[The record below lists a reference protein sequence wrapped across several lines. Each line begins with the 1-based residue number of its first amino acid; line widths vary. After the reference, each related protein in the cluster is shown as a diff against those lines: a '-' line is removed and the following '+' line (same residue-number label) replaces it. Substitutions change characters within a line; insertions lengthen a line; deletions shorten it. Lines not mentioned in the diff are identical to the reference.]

1 MNLRTADDRSRIEQ
15 STRGQLLRACSLG
28 GVFLAAA
35 AGAIAQAYPSKPVRF
50 IVPFA
55 AGGSADIVARVLAP
69 KLGEQLGQPLVI
81 DNRPGASAII
91 GVEAGAK
98 APPDG
103 YTITLGGFSSHVIN
117 AHLFAK
123 LPYDPVRDFVAITVL
138 TRIPNVLSAHPSLP
152 AKSVGEMI
160 ALARALPGQI
170 TYATSGS
177 GSSQHLS
184 GVLLEKLAGIKL
196 VHVPYR
202 SGAPAITDLLGGHVA
217 TMFATMPAAVPHIRS
232 GRLRPLGVTSA
243 TRSPALPALPAIAE
257 TVAGYDI
264 ATYYSAHVPAGT
276 PKDIVAKLYAAFA
289 KVLLAP
295 DIRERL
301 AADGAEAVAN
311 TPDEFTAQLKAEL
324 ARWGPLIRD
333 AGVRA
338 E

>member
-1 MNLRTADDRSRIEQ
+1 MFSAA
-15 STRGQLLRACSLG
+15 LLALG
-28 GVFLAAA
+28 ATMAH
-35 AGAIAQAYPSKPVRF
+35 AQPYPTKPVRF

-55 AGGSADIVARVLAP
+55 AGGSADIVARVIAP
-69 KLGEQLGQPLVI
+69 KLGEQLGQTIVI

-103 YTITLGGFSSHVIN
+103 YTVTLGGFSSHVIN
-117 AHLFAK
+117 AFLFPR

-138 TRIPNVLSAHPSLP
+138 TRIPNALSAHPSVPVKTIRELIAF
-152 AKSVGEMI
+152 AKAHPGE
-160 ALARALPGQI
+160 I
-170 TYATSGS
+170 TYASSGS

-184 GVLLEKLAGIKL
+184 GVLLQKLAGISII
-196 VHVPYR
+196 HVPYR
-202 SGAPAITDLLGGHVA
+202 SGAPAVTDLLGGHVA
-217 TMFATMPAAVPHIRS
+217 TMFATMPSVVPHIRS
-232 GRLRPLGVTSA
+232 GRLRALGVTSA
-243 TRSPALPALPAIAE
+243 TRSPALPNVPAIGE
-257 TVAGYDI
+257 TVKSYDI

-276 PKDIVAKLYAAFA
+276 PKEIVARLYAAFA

-311 TPDEFTAQLKAEL
+311 TPDEFAAQLKAEL
-324 ARWGPLIRD
+324 VRWGPLIRESG
-333 AGVRA
+333 ARA

>member
-1 MNLRTADDRSRIEQ
+1 MKAGEESGERGSGVK
-15 STRGQLLRACSLG
+15 STSCALVAAALWL
-28 GVFLAAA
+28 LAAA
-35 AGAIAQAYPSKPVRF
+35 AAAQTYPAKPIRF

-69 KLGEQLGQPLVI
+69 RLGAELGQQIVI
-81 DNRPGASAII
+81 DNRAGASAII

-103 YTITLGGFSSHVIN
+103 YTVTLGGFSSHVIN
-117 AHLFAK
+117 AFLFPK

-138 TRIPNVLSAHPSLP
+138 TRIPNLFSAHPSVP
-152 AKSVGEMI
+152 AKTLRELI
-160 ALARALPGQI
+160 ALAKSHPGQI
-170 TYATSGS
+170 TYASSGS

-184 GVLLEKLAGIKL
+184 GVLLEKLAGVKIT
-196 VHVPYR
+196 HVPYR
-202 SGAPAITDLLGGHVA
+202 SGAPAVTDLLGGHVS
-217 TMFATMPAAVPHIRS
+217 TMFATMPSVAPHVRS

-243 TRSPALPALPAIAE
+243 TRSPAMPDVPSIGE
-257 TVAGYDI
+257 IVKGYDI

-276 PKDIVAKLYAAFA
+276 PKEIVARLYAAFA

-295 DIRERL
+295 DVKDRL

-311 TPDEFTAQLKAEL
+311 TPDEFAAQLKAEL
-324 ARWGPLIRD
+324 VRWGPLIRESG
-333 AGVRA
+333 ARA

>member
-1 MNLRTADDRSRIEQ
+1 MILRSEEHRA
-15 STRGQLLRACSLG
+15 RGRLLCAFATGSILL
-28 GVFLAAA
+28 VAAVYAAA
-35 AGAIAQAYPSKPVRF
+35 QPYPSKAIRF

-69 KLGEQLGQPLVI
+69 KLGVELGQQIVI

-91 GVEAGAK
+91 GVDAGAK

-103 YTITLGGFSSHVIN
+103 YTVTLGGFSPHVLN
-117 AHLFAK
+117 AHLFPQ

-138 TRIPNVLSAHPSLP
+138 TRIPNVLSAHPSVP
-152 AKSVGEMI
+152 VASVRELI
-160 ALARALPGQI
+160 ALARARPGQI

-184 GVLLEKLAGIKL
+184 GVLLEKLAGIKIT
-196 VHVPYR
+196 HVPYR

-232 GRLRPLGVTSA
+232 GRLRALGVTSA
-243 TRSPALPALPAIAE
+243 TRSPALPAVPAIAE

-289 KVLLAP
+289 KVLRTP
-295 DIRERL
+295 EIRERL

-311 TPDEFTAQLKAEL
+311 TPDEFAAQLKAEL
-324 ARWGPLIRD
+324 ARWGPLIRES
-333 AGVRA
+333 GVRA

>member
-1 MNLRTADDRSRIEQ
+1 MILRSEEHRARGRLLCAFATGSILLVAAVYAVAQ
-15 STRGQLLRACSLG
+15 S
-28 GVFLAAA
+28 
-35 AGAIAQAYPSKPVRF
+35 YPSKPIRF

-69 KLGEQLGQPLVI
+69 KLGEQLGQQIVI

-103 YTITLGGFSSHVIN
+103 YTITLGGFSPHVLN
-117 AHLFAK
+117 AHLFPQ
-123 LPYDPVRDFVAITVL
+123 LPYDPLRDFVAITVL
-138 TRIPNVLSAHPSLP
+138 TRISNVLSAHPSVP
-152 AKSVGEMI
+152 VISVRELI
-160 ALARALPGQI
+160 ALARARPGQI

-184 GVLLEKLAGIKL
+184 GVLLEKLAGVKIT
-196 VHVPYR
+196 HVPYR

-232 GRLRPLGVTSA
+232 GRLRALGVTSA
-243 TRSPALPALPAIAE
+243 TRSSALPAVPSIAE

-276 PKDIVAKLYAAFA
+276 SKDIVAKLYAAFA
-289 KVLLAP
+289 TVLLTPA
-295 DIRERL
+295 IRERL
-301 AADGAEAVAN
+301 AADGAEVVAN
-311 TPDEFTAQLKAEL
+311 TPDEFAAQLKAEL
-324 ARWGPLIRD
+324 ARWGPLIRE

>member
-1 MNLRTADDRSRIEQ
+1 M
-15 STRGQLLRACSLG
+15 RAMRA
-28 GVFLAAA
+28 FAAA
-35 AGAIAQAYPSKPVRF
+35 SLLLGTTLAHAQSYPAKPVRF

-69 KLGEQLGQPLVI
+69 KLGEQLGQTIVV

-103 YTITLGGFSSHVIN
+103 YTVTLGGFSSHVIN
-117 AHLFAK
+117 AFLFPK

-138 TRIPNVLSAHPSLP
+138 TRIPNALSAHPSVPVKSMKELIAFAKAHP
-152 AKSVGEMI
+152 A
-160 ALARALPGQI
+160 QI
-170 TYATSGS
+170 TYASSGS

-184 GVLLEKLAGIKL
+184 GVLLQKLTGISIT
-196 VHVPYR
+196 HVPYR
-202 SGAPAITDLLGGHVA
+202 SGAPAVTDLLGGHVA
-217 TMFATMPAAVPHIRS
+217 TMFATMPAVVPHIRS
-232 GRLRPLGVTSA
+232 GRVRALGVTSA
-243 TRSPALPALPAIAE
+243 TRSPALPDVPAIGE
-257 TVAGYDI
+257 TVKGYEI

-276 PKDIVAKLYAAFA
+276 PKEIVARLYAVFA

-295 DIRERL
+295 DIKERL

-311 TPDEFTAQLKAEL
+311 TPDEFAAQLKAEL
-324 ARWGPLIRD
+324 VRWGPLIRESG
-333 AGVRA
+333 ARA